1 MLLVLA
7 VIQILIAI
15 ALIAVILIQRSEG
28 GGLGIGGGG
37 GSMGGFM
44 TARGTSNLL
53 TRVTAILAALFLGI
67 CLVLAVLGSGPRERR
82 SFIDTMTPTAPSPS
96 IPPSPASPNHA
107 PAPAPAESAPAA
119 PSAPLAK

>member
-7 VIQILIAI
+7 VIQILITI

-37 GSMGGFM
+37 GGMGGFM

-53 TRVTAILAALFLGI
+53 TRVTAILAALFLAI
-67 CLVLAVLGSGPRERR
+67 CLLLAVLGTGTRERR
-82 SFIDTMTPTAPSPS
+82 SFFDTMSPTAPSPS
-96 IPPSPASPNHA
+96 VPASPSA
-107 PAPAPAESAPAA
+107 PAPAPAEQPPAAPAA
-119 PSAPLAK
+119 PIAR

>member
-37 GSMGGFM
+37 GGMGGFM

-53 TRVTAILAALFLGI
+53 TRATAVLAALFLGI
-67 CLVLAVLGSGPRERR
+67 CLLLAVLGSGPRERR
-82 SFIDTMTPTAPSPS
+82 SVIDTMTPGAPSSAVPG
-96 IPPSPASPNHA
+96 SPAA
-107 PAPAPAESAPAA
+107 PAPAPADSTPAA
-119 PSAPLAK
+119 PSAPLAR

>member
-7 VIQILIAI
+7 VIQILITI

-37 GSMGGFM
+37 GGMGGFM

-67 CLVLAVLGSGPRERR
+67 CLLLAVLGSGPRERR
-82 SFIDTMTPTAPSPS
+82 SFFDNVSPTAPSRRCRG
-96 IPPSPASPNHA
+96 
-107 PAPAPAESAPAA
+107 
-119 PSAPLAK
+119 